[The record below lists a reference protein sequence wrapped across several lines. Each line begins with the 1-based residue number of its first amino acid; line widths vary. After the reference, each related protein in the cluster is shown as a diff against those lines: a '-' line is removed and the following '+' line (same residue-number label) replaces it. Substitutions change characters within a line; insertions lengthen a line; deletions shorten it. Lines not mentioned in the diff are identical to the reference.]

1 MTTGSTGLVDGLRA
15 DVEASLDALT
25 AGARRWAA
33 RSLAERRR
41 LLLATRRAVGD
52 TAADWVRAACAI
64 KGIDERLAGE
74 EWLSGPYAA
83 LTAIDAYAES
93 LRALD
98 GGRSPVDGFHPVDAP
113 GGRRAV
119 RVLPHALADRLLLS
133 GHRVDVWFPPG
144 VGDEQ
149 IRATA
154 GLAQRGPDHRGGV
167 GVVLGAGNVTAIP
180 PLDALYELLAHG
192 RAALVKLNPLT
203 DPMLPVLRRAFA
215 PLIEADVLRVHADGG
230 LGPYLV
236 GHRAVDHIHLTGSAA
251 TYDAVVS
258 GSAER
263 KARGDRLISTPV
275 TAELGGVSP
284 IIVVPGRWSAADLR
298 HQAEHVATMRL
309 HNNGYN
315 CIAGQVLIVAADWPQ
330 RSAFLAQ
337 VRAAMARAPHRRDYY
352 PGSATR
358 VREAVDTHSAVI
370 DLDGRLVLTGIVAGD
385 PALHTEYFGPV
396 LAVTELPGAGADY
409 LRRAV
414 HFANTDI
421 AGTLGANIIALPEQ
435 VRTGSFQ
442 RAVAELRYG
451 AIGVN
456 AWTGFAFLT
465 ARAPWGAFPGA
476 DDTSSGISIVHN
488 ALLLDGPERTVA
500 TGPFRPLPRSLGH
513 GEPSL
518 MPRPPWFVTHQAAAP
533 TSSRLTQYAADPRWW
548 RIPGIMA
555 TALRG

>member
-1 MTTGSTGLVDGLRA
+1 MGTGTIDEVDNARA
-15 DVEASLDALT
+15 AADASLEALA
-25 AGARRWAA
+25 AGARRWSA
-33 RSLAERRR
+33 RTLAERRR
-41 LLLATRRAVGD
+41 LLLATQRAVGD
-52 TAADWVRAACAI
+52 CAADWVRAACAI

-83 LTAIDAYAES
+83 LTALAAYAET
-93 LRALD
+93 LQALA
-98 GGRSPVDGFHPVDAP
+98 GGRSPVDGFDLVDAP

-119 RVLPHALADRLLLS
+119 RVLPHAAADRLLLS

-144 VGDEQ
+144 VGDAQ

-154 GLAQRGPDHRGGV
+154 GLAQRDPGRRGGV

-192 RAALVKLNPLT
+192 RACMVKLNPLT
-203 DPMLPVLRRAFA
+203 DPLLPVLRRAFA
-215 PLIEADVLRVHADGG
+215 PLIDADVLRVHADGG

-236 GHRAVDHIHLTGSAA
+236 GHRAVDHIHLTGSAS
-251 TYDAVVS
+251 TYDTVVY

-263 KARGDRLISTPV
+263 KARDDRLISTPV

-315 CIAGQVLIVAADWPQ
+315 CIAGQVLIAPADWPQ
-330 RSAFLAQ
+330 RAEFLAQ
-337 VRAAMARAPHRRDYY
+337 VQAAMARAPHRPDYY
-352 PGSATR
+352 PGSAAR
-358 VREAVDTHSAVI
+358 VRAAADTHSAVT
-370 DLDGRLVLTGIVAGD
+370 DLDGRLVLPGIVAGD
-385 PALHTEYFGPV
+385 PALHTEYFAPV
-396 LAVTELPGAGADY
+396 LAIVELPGTGIDY

-414 HFANTDI
+414 DVANTDL
-421 AGTLGANIIALPEQ
+421 AGTLGANIIALPAQ

-442 RAVAELRYG
+442 RALADLRYG
-451 AIGVN
+451 GIGVN
-456 AWTGFAFLT
+456 TWTGFAFLT
-465 ARAPWGAFPGA
+465 ARAPWGAFPGG
-476 DDTSSGISIVHN
+476 DDTSSGVGVVHN

-518 MPRPPWFVTHQAAAP
+518 MPRPPWFVTHRAAAL
-533 TSSRLTQYAADPRWW
+533 TSARLTRYAAEPRWS
-548 RIPGIMA
+548 RVPGILA
-555 TALRG
+555 SALRG